1 MNPIARRTFL
11 CIMAAA
17 LSAFCGY
24 SQTAGASDPVR
35 VAVYVG
41 PGARSVGM
49 FRWVQLV
56 DQAPELKAIF
66 VDGAAIRGGALRNAD
81 AVVMPGGKSYVIA
94 DELGAEGA
102 DELRRFIRDGG
113 SYIGTCAG
121 AILMLDDLSFKRKM
135 LGVAP
140 FRKRRGSWGGEAML
154 RVDYTEE
161 ASQLS
166 GIAPGKHQERFNGG
180 PVMDPLPPM
189 EGADF
194 KVLARFNCNLHTN
207 SEKPGQPSMG
217 GGASV
222 VAGTYGKGRVWLSAT
237 HPEQYP
243 KTWDSVKAAFK
254 FTTGRDVTLGVP
266 QRRPGALST
275 GWWCDPSPGPKAAEL
290 ACKLIADNEID
301 LEPYSSAV
309 MQRNGMR
316 HIDAL
321 VVPDAADTA
330 IMKKLSSTNGPMPQL
345 KAFMDRG
352 GKVVTW
358 GSAAA
363 SFEPHANL
371 LTASSA
377 DAVPALLRDLKSQP
391 APTQPPRNEAKSEN
405 PVRVSMI
412 FDNGVGGFSAV
423 RWIQLLSCTPDC
435 VFTAVNGAD
444 VRAGALAGCDLYIA
458 PGGGASKQGR
468 SLGPAGCSNLVEF
481 VRNGGGYF
489 GTCAGC
495 YLALSRTAKDRPN
508 AGRLDLAPYHSQKTP
523 YRGGAQLKIR
533 FTEHAGLLG
542 FDPGVERTLRY
553 HGGPVLLASKPI
565 PGADIHAIA
574 NFACDGVFAGDP
586 LKKPVMARTPAII
599 AGTFGKGRIV
609 ATSPHPESFLHTQD
623 MIRGGLKYITG
634 RSFEADFPQRTRGD
648 LSVGFHGFNL
658 GKDGAMLA
666 SSLFREP
673 TLDIRPVDG
682 ENIGYGELEHCDAL
696 VLCHPEEKIYTPFVR
711 AFAKN
716 GGQIFVLASRPKGAF
731 VPDGLPNVTVFQDA
745 DSLRVGLINAAKTE
759 PAPRIQFLL
768 RRRIM

>member
-24 SQTAGASDPVR
+24 SQSSGVSDPVR

-56 DQAPELKAIF
+56 DQAPELKAVF
-66 VDGAAIRGGALRNAD
+66 VDGAAICGGVLRDVD

-94 DELGAEGA
+94 DELGARGA

-121 AILMLDDLSFKRKM
+121 AILMLDDLSFKRRM

-140 FRKRRGSWGGEAML
+140 FRTRRGSWGGEAML
-154 RVDYTEE
+154 RIDYTKE
-161 ASQLS
+161 AALLC
-166 GIAPGKHQERFNGG
+166 GIKEGKQQERFNGG
-180 PVMDPLPPM
+180 PVMDPTPPIA
-189 EGADF
+189 GADF
-194 KVLARFNCNLHTN
+194 KVFARFNCNLHTN

-237 HPEQYP
+237 HPEYYP
-243 KTWDSVKAAFK
+243 KTWDAVKAAFK
-254 FTTGRDVTLGVP
+254 FTTGRDVTLRAP
-266 QRRPGALST
+266 QRRRGQLAT
-275 GWWCDPSPGPKAAEL
+275 GWWCDPSPGPKAAGL
-290 ACKLIADNEID
+290 ACKLMQDKDID

-309 MQRNGMR
+309 MHRNGMR

-321 VVPDAADTA
+321 VVPDATDAS
-330 IMKKLSSTNGPMPQL
+330 IMKRLSATNGVMAQL
-345 KAFMDRG
+345 KAFMERG

-358 GSAAA
+358 GNSAS
-363 SFEPHANL
+363 SFAPHTNL
-371 LTASSA
+371 LIAATM
-377 DAVPALLRDLKSQP
+377 DAVPELLHDLKNLP
-391 APTQPPRNEAKSEN
+391 VTEPRSGNGAKSEN

-412 FDNGVGGFSAV
+412 FGNGVGGFSAV

-435 VFTAVNGAD
+435 VFTAVSGAD
-444 VRAGALAGCDLYIA
+444 VRAGALANADLYIA
-458 PGGGASKQGR
+458 PGGSSSKQATT
-468 SLGPAGCSNLVEF
+468 LGATGCSNLVEF

-495 YLALSRTAKDRPN
+495 YLALSPAAKDRPN
-508 AGRLDLAPYHSQKTP
+508 AGRLCFVPYCPERKG
-523 YRGGAQLKIR
+523 YRGGAHLKIR
-533 FTEHAGLLG
+533 FTEDAKLFGLT
-542 FDPGVERTLRY
+542 PGAERVVRY
-553 HGGPVLLASKPI
+553 HGGPVLLDSNPI
-565 PGADIHAIA
+565 PGADIHTVAEY
-574 NFACDGVFAGDP
+574 ACAGVFAADS
-586 LKKPVMARTPAII
+586 LKKPIMSGTPAII
-599 AGTFGKGRIV
+599 AGTFGKGRLV
-609 ATSPHPESFLHTQD
+609 CTSPHPESFLHTQD

-634 RSFEADFPQRTRGD
+634 RLFEADFPQRTRGD

-716 GGQIFVLASRPKGAF
+716 GGRIFVLASRPKGAF
-731 VPDGLPNVTVFQDA
+731 VPDGLPNVTVFQNA
-745 DSLRVGLINAAKTE
+745 DSLRAGIINAAKN
-759 PAPRIQFLL
+759 
-768 RRRIM
+768 